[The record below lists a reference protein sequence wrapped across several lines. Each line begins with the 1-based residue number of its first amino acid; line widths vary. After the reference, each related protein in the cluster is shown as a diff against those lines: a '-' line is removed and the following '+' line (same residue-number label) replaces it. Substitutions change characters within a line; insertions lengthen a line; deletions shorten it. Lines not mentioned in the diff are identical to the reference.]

1 MPKKRPKPATAQ
13 ERAQSQRE
21 VAALLH
27 GMAKPKP
34 VDTDGKET
42 DTDQPGERA
51 GV

>member
-27 GMAKPKP
+27 GMTKP